1 MNFKLFFHP
10 TGYIIWKPSK
20 SVMLCS
26 QSRRVSFLFS
36 VFLLSILD
44 MQSSPHNQFTFR
56 PLPPPPPPPHAC
68 TCARKPPPTVDSLQR
83 RSMTTRSQPSP
94 AAPAPPTSTQDSVH
108 LHNSWVL
115 NSNIPLETRYLSYYS
130 PYYIWILTDDDS
142 PDCRNSFH
150 HSYLQRNK
158 HVPLHTA
165 RYTNKRADPF
175 IGTHGIMYWAHFHI
189 DVCIKMQSRA

>member
-1 MNFKLFFHP
+1 
-10 TGYIIWKPSK
+10 
-20 SVMLCS
+20 
-26 QSRRVSFLFS
+26 
-36 VFLLSILD
+36 

-130 PYYIWILTDDDS
+130 PHWTWILKEDDS
-142 PDCRNSFH
+142 TNSRNSFD
-150 HSYLQRNK
+150 HSYLQKNTNVHHYTQLSVSVTGQIPSQAHRK
-158 HVPLHTA
+158 QWFRHTH
-165 RYTNKRADPF
+165 RHEPKQM
-175 IGTHGIMYWAHFHI
+175 HL
-189 DVCIKMQSRA
+189 

>member
-1 MNFKLFFHP
+1 METQLCMFYISYTCCESVFLSDIVTDELQTFLPPHRWGVWNPSDCVMLFP
-10 TGYIIWKPSK
+10 KQESK
-20 SVMLCS
+20 S
-26 QSRRVSFLFS
+26 LFA

-115 NSNIPLETRYLSYYS
+115 NSNIPLETRYLNYYS
-130 PYYIWILTDDDS
+130 PYYTWILTEDDS
-142 PDCRNSFH
+142 TDCRNSFH
-150 HSYLQRNK
+150 
-158 HVPLHTA
+158 
-165 RYTNKRADPF
+165 
-175 IGTHGIMYWAHFHI
+175 
-189 DVCIKMQSRA
+189 QS

>member
-1 MNFKLFFHP
+1 
-10 TGYIIWKPSK
+10 
-20 SVMLCS
+20 
-26 QSRRVSFLFS
+26 
-36 VFLLSILD
+36 

-115 NSNIPLETRYLSYYS
+115 NSNIPLETRYLSYYWWH
-130 PYYIWILTDDDS
+130 YIWILTV
-142 PDCRNSFH
+142 PNGRNSFH
-150 HSYLQRNK
+150 HSCLRKNTNMNHYTQSGASVKGQISSQADRKQWFRHTHRHGPK
-158 HVPLHTA
+158 HMHESTWNNRYIITSFSDTA
-165 RYTNKRADPF
+165 KNKRKQ
-175 IGTHGIMYWAHFHI
+175 W
-189 DVCIKMQSRA
+189 SELSL

>member
-1 MNFKLFFHP
+1 
-10 TGYIIWKPSK
+10 
-20 SVMLCS
+20 
-26 QSRRVSFLFS
+26 
-36 VFLLSILD
+36 

-115 NSNIPLETRYLSYYS
+115 NSNIPLETRYLSYFSFLLVASCTVCLLYTEGSIAFSLILVKVPQYNS
-130 PYYIWILTDDDS
+130 PLLSKVGSGKEHESDTLSYPSSTRTLQNLAMLSRLDS
-142 PDCRNSFH
+142 DLLNYMLPPW
-150 HSYLQRNK
+150 QVQK
-158 HVPLHTA
+158 
-165 RYTNKRADPF
+165 
-175 IGTHGIMYWAHFHI
+175 
-189 DVCIKMQSRA
+189 